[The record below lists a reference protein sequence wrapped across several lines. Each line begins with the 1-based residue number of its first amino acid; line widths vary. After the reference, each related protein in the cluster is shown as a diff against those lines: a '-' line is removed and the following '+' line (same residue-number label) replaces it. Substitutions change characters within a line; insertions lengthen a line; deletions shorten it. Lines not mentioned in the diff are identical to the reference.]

1 MDGPGGYYACEISQI
16 GKDKHYMSSLTCGI
30 YKKEKKKNAYNK
42 TETDSQ
48 NKLAVTNVETE
59 MGRGVI
65 GVEN

>member
-1 MDGPGGYYACEISQI
+1 MESI
-16 GKDKHYMSSLTCGI
+16 
-30 YKKEKKKNAYNK
+30 KKKKKKNAYNK